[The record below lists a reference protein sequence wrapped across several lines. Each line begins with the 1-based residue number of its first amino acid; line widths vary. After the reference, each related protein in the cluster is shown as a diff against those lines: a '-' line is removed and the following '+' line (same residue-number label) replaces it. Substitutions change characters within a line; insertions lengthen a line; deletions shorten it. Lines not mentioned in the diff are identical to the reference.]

1 MARGNFNGAVPA
13 PSVEHGY
20 TFHFGNIQKRTNST
34 KAFDYTKL
42 PDVEKCDFK
51 QTTSM
56 ERPVIFITL
65 NSINIDPQWNYC
77 QCEETASF
85 YWIRDISIGIRG
97 RGTANI
103 WQFSLELD
111 PLATYRDE
119 ILKTKAY
126 ILYGFN
132 EDASGAT
139 YRLQDTRQN
148 VSNHP
153 TISSS
158 EVDTCP
164 GTISAAGVYVL
175 SAVGKDGLLAYALS
189 RSQLASLLSVISTTW
204 GAETKAM
211 VDWKIALPQFMN
223 RLLFGGGATSN
234 IRSCVWL
241 PIDDSLV
248 GTGSGEITLGQFGT
262 GVSAPIVSANSNK
275 VHVVTISIPWPAE
288 DWKRMNCQIQLY
300 LPFIGVLGIPVDQ
313 CNGESELT
321 IITAFS
327 FIDGGVT
334 VKVQAGN
341 YTIYTGSTNISAPYG
356 IGTSNFDPG
365 KIAGAVISTVGA
377 TMTFGAAALASSM
390 GAVAGLSAATGAS
403 VGAVNTAG
411 AAAGA
416 AGNIMQAIQPISQTV
431 GTLSGAS
438 QIYLPLKAR
447 LTLLYYPPIDDAGFQ
462 ALYGHPVMR
471 VSTPALGYCQT
482 RGFSCQPLN
491 AKPDEIAYINA
502 AMDSGVFIE

>member
-20 TFHFGNIQKRTNST
+20 TFHFGNVQKRVNST
-34 KAFDYTKL
+34 KAFTYADL
-42 PDVEKCDFK
+42 PDVERCDFK

-56 ERPVIFITL
+56 EHPVIFVTL
-65 NSINIDPQWNYC
+65 NSINISPQWNYC

-85 YWIRDISIGIRG
+85 YWIRDISIGVRG

-103 WQFSLELD
+103 WTFSLELD

-139 YRLQDTRQN
+139 YRLQDTRQA
-148 VSNHP
+148 VARHP
-153 TISSS
+153 TISSA
-158 EVDTCP
+158 EADTCP

-175 SAVGKDGLLAYALS
+175 SAVGKKGLLSYALS
-189 RSQLASLLSVISTTW
+189 RSQLANLLDAISISW
-204 GAETKAM
+204 AAETKLF
-211 VDWKIALPQFMN
+211 VDWKLALPEFMN
-223 RLLFGGGATSN
+223 KLLFGSDATSN
-234 IRSCVWL
+234 IRSCIWIPV
-241 PIDDSLV
+241 DDGLV
-248 GTGSGEITLGQFGT
+248 GTGSGEITLGQFET

-275 VHVVTISIPWPAE
+275 VHVVNVAIPWPAE

-300 LPFIGVLGIPVDQ
+300 LPFIGTVGIPVDQ
-313 CNGESELT
+313 CNGESSLT

-327 FIDGGVT
+327 FVDGGVT
-334 VKVQAGN
+334 VKVNAGN

-365 KIAGAVISTVGA
+365 KAIGAAVTAVGSA
-377 TMTFGAAALASSM
+377 MTFGGGLVGAAKAFGSTVI
-390 GAVAGLSAATGAS
+390 GAVTGGTAGGATGA
-403 VGAVNTAG
+403 AVS
-411 AAAGA
+411 
-416 AGNIMQAIQPISQTV
+416 QAIQPITQSV

-438 QIYLPLKAR
+438 QIYLPLVAR

-462 ALYGHPVMR
+462 AVYGHPVMR
-471 VSTPALGYCQT
+471 VSTPAMGYCRT
-482 RGFSCQPLN
+482 NGFSCQPLN
-491 AKPDEIAYINA
+491 AKPDEIDYINA

>member
-20 TFHFGNIQKRTNST
+20 TFHFGDVQKRVNST
-34 KAFDYTKL
+34 KAFDYTAL
-42 PDVEKCDFK
+42 PDVERCDFK

-56 ERPVIFITL
+56 EHPVIYVTL
-65 NSINIDPQWNYC
+65 NSINISPQWNYC
-77 QCEETASF
+77 HCEETASF

-103 WQFSLELD
+103 WTFSLELD

-139 YRLQDTRQN
+139 YRLQDTRQA
-148 VSNHP
+148 VARHP
-153 TISSS
+153 TISSA
-158 EVDTCP
+158 EADTCP
-164 GTISAAGVYVL
+164 GTISASGVYVL
-175 SAVGKDGLLAYALS
+175 SAVGKKGLLSYALS
-189 RSQLASLLSVISTTW
+189 RSQLADLLDAISISW
-204 GAETKAM
+204 AAETKLF
-211 VDWKIALPQFMN
+211 VDWKLALPEFMN
-223 RLLFGGGATSN
+223 RLLFGSDATSN
-234 IRSCVWL
+234 IRSCIWIPV
-241 PIDDSLV
+241 DDGLV
-248 GTGSGEITLGQFGT
+248 GTGSGEITLGQFET

-275 VHVVTISIPWPAE
+275 VHVVNVAIPWPAE

-300 LPFIGVLGIPVDQ
+300 LPFIGTVGIPVDQ
-313 CNGESELT
+313 CNGESSLT

-327 FIDGGVT
+327 FVDGGVT
-334 VKVQAGN
+334 VKVNAGN

-365 KIAGAVISTVGA
+365 KAIGAAVTAVGSA
-377 TMTFGAAALASSM
+377 MTFGGGLVGAAKAFGSTVI
-390 GAVAGLSAATGAS
+390 GAVTGGTAGGATGA
-403 VGAVNTAG
+403 AVS
-411 AAAGA
+411 
-416 AGNIMQAIQPISQTV
+416 QAIQPITQSV

-438 QIYLPLKAR
+438 QIYLPLTAR

-462 ALYGHPVMR
+462 AVYGHPVMR
-471 VSTPALGYCQT
+471 VSTPAMGYCRT
-482 RGFSCQPLN
+482 NGFSCQPLN
-491 AKPDEIAYINA
+491 AKPDEIDYINA

>member
-20 TFHFGNIQKRTNST
+20 TFHFGNVQKRTNST
-34 KAFDYTKL
+34 KAFDYTAL
-42 PDVEKCDFK
+42 PDIEKCDFK

-97 RGTANI
+97 KGTANI

-139 YRLQDTRQN
+139 YRLQDTRQA
-148 VSNHP
+148 VARHP
-153 TISSS
+153 TISTASA
-158 EVDTCP
+158 DIT
-164 GTISAAGVYVL
+164 GGLISATDGKYIL
-175 SAVGKDGLLAYALS
+175 SAVGKSGLCSYMLS
-189 RSQLASLLSVISTTW
+189 AGDLQELLSTISKTW
-204 GAETKAM
+204 AAATKSM

-223 RLLFGGGATSN
+223 RFCFGDTATSC
-234 IRSCVWL
+234 IRSCIWL
-241 PIDDSLV
+241 PIYIP
-248 GTGSGEITLGQFGT
+248 GAGRAKEITLGQFET
-262 GVSAPIVSANSNK
+262 GVSGEIVTAKSNFTR
-275 VHVVTISIPWPAE
+275 HTDIDIPWPAE

-300 LPFIGVLGIPVDQ
+300 VPNVGIVGIPVDQ
-313 CNGESELT
+313 CNGASSIGVDWCLC
-321 IITAFS
+321 A
-327 FIDGGVT
+327 IDGSVT
-334 VKVQAGN
+334 VRVTAGE
-341 YTIYTGSTNISAPYG
+341 YECFVGSTNIASSYG
-356 IGTSNFDPG
+356 IGTSNLSVG
-365 KIAGAVISTVGA
+365 NMLSGASQALGGA
-377 TMTFGAAALASSM
+377 MEFGGGLNPASYYTNAQGYTSGFGRVSGGAL
-390 GAVAGLSAATGAS
+390 GAVAG
-403 VGAVNTAG
+403 
-411 AAAGA
+411 
-416 AGNIMQAIQPISQTV
+416 IRQAIQPINQTV
-431 GTLSGAS
+431 GTIAGAS
-438 QIYLPLKAR
+438 QTLLPTEAKLV
-447 LTLLYYPPIDDAGFQ
+447 LLYYPPIDDTGFQ
-462 ALYGHPVMR
+462 GLYGHPVMR
-471 VSTPALGYCQT
+471 VATPAMGYCQT
-482 RGFSCQPLN
+482 NGFSCQPLN

>member
-42 PDVEKCDFK
+42 PDVERCDFK

-56 ERPVIFITL
+56 EHPVIYITL
-65 NSINIDPQWNYC
+65 NSLNIDPQWNYC

-139 YRLQDTRQN
+139 YRLQDTRQA
-148 VSNHP
+148 VARHP
-153 TISSS
+153 TISTASA
-158 EVDTCP
+158 DIT
-164 GTISAAGVYVL
+164 GGHISADTGKFIL
-175 SAVGKDGLLAYALS
+175 SAVGKTGLCSYMVDADGLKN
-189 RSQLASLLSVISTTW
+189 LLSVISVGW
-204 GAETKAM
+204 ETLTKPM
-211 VDWKIALPQFMN
+211 VDWKLALPEFMN
-223 RLLFGGGATSN
+223 KFVFGDTATSC
-234 IRSCVWL
+234 IRSCIWL
-241 PIDDSLV
+241 PVRTPGAGRQS
-248 GTGSGEITLGQFGT
+248 EITLGQFNT
-262 GVSAPIVSANSNK
+262 GVFGEIVTAASNT
-275 VHVVTISIPWPAE
+275 VQHTDIAIPWPAE

-300 LPFIGVLGIPVDQ
+300 VPNVGIVGIPVDQ
-313 CNGESELT
+313 CNGAASVGVDWCLCY
-321 IITAFS
+321 
-327 FIDGGVT
+327 IDGSVT
-334 VKVQAGN
+334 VRVTAGSFECFV
-341 YTIYTGSTNISAPYG
+341 GSTSIASSYG
-356 IGTSNFDPG
+356 IGTSN
-365 KIAGAVISTVGA
+365 
-377 TMTFGAAALASSM
+377 L
-390 GAVAGLSAATGAS
+390 S
-403 VGAVNTAG
+403 VGN
-411 AAAGA
+411 
-416 AGNIMQAIQPISQTV
+416 M
-431 GTLSGAS
+431 LSGAS
-438 QIYLPLKAR
+438 QALGGALEVGGGISAAMAGFGAPGAIAQGAIGAAAGIRQAIQPLNQTVGTIAGASQTLLPTEAKLV
-447 LTLLYYPPIDDAGFQ
+447 LLYYPPIDDSGFQ

-471 VSTPALGYCQT
+471 VSTPVQGYCQT
-482 RGFSCQPLN
+482 NGFSCQPLN

>member
-20 TFHFGNIQKRTNST
+20 TFHFGNVQKRVNST

-42 PDVEKCDFK
+42 PDVERCDFK

-56 ERPVIFITL
+56 EHPVIFVTL
-65 NSINIDPQWNYC
+65 NSINISPQWNYC
-77 QCEETASF
+77 QCEETATF
-85 YWIRDISIGIRG
+85 YWIKDISIGVRG

-103 WQFSLELD
+103 WTFSLEID

-139 YRLQDTRQN
+139 FRLQDTRQA
-148 VSNHP
+148 VARHP

-164 GTISAAGVYVL
+164 GTISASGVYVL
-175 SAVGKDGLLAYALS
+175 SAVGKDGLLSYALS
-189 RSQLASLLSVISTTW
+189 RSQLAGLLDAISIKW
-204 GAETKAM
+204 AAETKAM
-211 VDWKIALPQFMN
+211 VDWKIALPEFMN
-223 RLLFGGGATSN
+223 KLVFGANATSN
-234 IRSCVWL
+234 IRSCIWIPV
-241 PIDDSLV
+241 DDGLV
-248 GTGSGEITLGQFGT
+248 GTGSGEITLGQFST

-275 VHVVTISIPWPAE
+275 VHVVNIDIPWPAE

-300 LPFIGVLGIPVDQ
+300 LPFIGVIGIPVDQ
-313 CNGESELT
+313 CNGESSLT

-327 FIDGGVT
+327 FVDGGVT
-334 VKVQAGN
+334 VKVNAGN

-365 KIAGAVISTVGA
+365 KMLSGAVTAVGSA
-377 TMTFGAAALASSM
+377 MTFGGGVL
-390 GAVAGLSAATGAS
+390 AATRGFAS
-403 VGAVNTAG
+403 GLGELAAFGSGQAASG
-411 AAAGA
+411 AASGVA
-416 AGNIMQAIQPISQTV
+416 AVTESIQPITQSV

-438 QIYLPLKAR
+438 QIYLPLSAR

-462 ALYGHPVMR
+462 GLYGHPVMR
-471 VSTPALGYCQT
+471 VSTPAMGYCRT
-482 RGFSCQPLN
+482 AGFSCQPLN
-491 AKPDEIAYINA
+491 AMPDEIDYINA